1 MEKVLEQALPE
12 VTKTEEPALP
22 LPSVESEGGGF
33 PVGSIAGVIVAAA
46 VIYLIGRVY
55 CKK

>member
-1 MEKVLEQALPE
+1 MEKVLEKALPE

-22 LPSVESEGGGF
+22 LPPVESEGGGF